1 MKTHIEFFID
11 WKDKKPND
19 VFLKQPKGSNWVE
32 TTWGEA
38 YRQSAGVASAM
49 QNMGIEKGSNIAILS
64 KNCMHWILADMAIIM
79 AGYVSTPFFPN
90 LSKEEFKDLIKRSE
104 AKVLF
109 VGKIDKP
116 VWEILK
122 NEIPS
127 DVKVIAFPH
136 YEGNATIDTGENWD
150 TLVANNL
157 PIEKPHIPNLND
169 LWTILFTS
177 GTTGAPKGVM
187 LNYNSAATIMDME
200 LKHNQIG
207 IFNAKEKQFFSYLPL
222 NHIAERMI
230 IEIAC
235 LLTGGTISFAESLET
250 FPQNLQQVQ
259 PTSFMS
265 VPRIYTKFQLAVI
278 EKLGSKLDFL
288 LKIPFI
294 NSLLKKKIREGFG
307 LSRAGVILT
316 GAAPTPQSLKNWY
329 AKLDIDLREIYGM
342 TENAGGCCVMPQ
354 NFNVPNFVGK
364 SLPEVELK
372 IDESNGEVIMKAPWN
387 MMGYYKEPELTAEV
401 LQDGWLR
408 TGDCGFVNDEGYL
421 KLTGRAS
428 DTFKTSKGKFIVPG
442 PMEWKLS
449 ENHFI
454 EQVCVAGLG
463 LNQPLALI
471 NLSEIGK
478 NAEKEELEKS
488 LEETVRK
495 INKELPSYQH
505 LSKAVVIHEE
515 WTIEMGLLTPTMKIK
530 RKKVNERYDSLL
542 LDWENKEETVVYY
555 GKG

>member
-1 MKTHIEFFID
+1 M
-11 WKDKKPND
+11 
-19 VFLKQPKGSNWVE
+19 
-32 TTWGEA
+32 
-38 YRQSAGVASAM
+38 
-49 QNMGIEKGSNIAILS
+49 S
-64 KNCMHWILADMAIIM
+64 KHQ
-79 AGYVSTPFFPN
+79 
-90 LSKEEFKDLIKRSE
+90 
-104 AKVLF
+104 
-109 VGKIDKP
+109 
-116 VWEILK
+116 
-122 NEIPS
+122 
-127 DVKVIAFPH
+127 
-136 YEGNATIDTGENWD
+136 
-150 TLVANNL
+150 
-157 PIEKPHIPNLND
+157 PIEKPHIPQLDD

-187 LNYNSAATIMDME
+187 LSYRSPAALMAME
-200 LKHNQIG
+200 LKHDQIG
-207 IFNAKEKQFFSYLPL
+207 IFKSKEYQFFSYLPL

-230 IEIAC
+230 VEIAC
-235 LLTGGTISFAESLET
+235 LLTGGTISFAESLDT
-250 FPQNLQQVQ
+250 FAQNLQQVQ

-329 AKLDIDLREIYGM
+329 AKLGIDLREIYGM

-354 NFNVPNFVGK
+354 NFTVPNFVGK
-364 SLPEVELK
+364 ALPEVELK
-372 IDESNGEVIMKAPWN
+372 IDDENGEVIMKAPWN
-387 MMGYYKEPELTAEV
+387 MLGYFKEPELTAEV
-401 LQDGWLR
+401 LQDGWIK
-408 TGDCGFVNDEGYL
+408 TGDCGIVNDEGYL

-449 ENHFI
+449 ENHNI

-478 NAEKEELEKS
+478 NADKDELEKS
-488 LEETVRK
+488 LEDTIRK
-495 INKELPSYQH
+495 INKDLPSYQH
-505 LSKAVVIHEE
+505 LSKAVVINEE
-515 WTIEMGLLTPTMKIK
+515 WTVDMGLLTPTMKIK
-530 RKKVNERYDSLL
+530 RKKVNERYDSLM
-542 LDWENKEETVVYY
+542 LDWERKDNMVVYY
-555 GKG
+555 GK

>member
-1 MKTHIEFFID
+1 MKTHIEFFLD
-11 WKDKKPND
+11 WKDKKPKE
-19 VFLKQPKGSNWVE
+19 VFLRQPHGTTWKE
-32 TTWGEA
+32 TTWAEA
-38 YRQSAGVASAM
+38 YNQSARIAAAM
-49 QNMGIEKGSNIAILS
+49 QAMGVEKGSNVAILS

-79 AGYVSTPFFPN
+79 AGYISTPFFPN

-109 VGKIDKP
+109 VGKLDKP
-116 VWEILK
+116 VWEMLK
-122 NEIPS
+122 NEVPA

-136 YEGNATIDTGENWD
+136 YEGNAEIALGEKWD
-150 TLVANNL
+150 DLL
-157 PIEKPHIPNLND
+157 SKHQPIEKPHIPQLDD

-187 LNYNSAATIMDME
+187 LSYRSPAALMAME
-200 LKHNQIG
+200 LKHDQIG
-207 IFNAKEKQFFSYLPL
+207 IFKSKEYQFFSYLPL

-230 IEIAC
+230 VEIAC
-235 LLTGGTISFAESLET
+235 LLTGGTISFAESLDT
-250 FPQNLQQVQ
+250 FAQNLQQVQ

-265 VPRIYTKFQLAVI
+265 VPRIYTKFQLVVI

-288 LKIPFI
+288 LKVPFI
-294 NSLLKKKIREGFG
+294 NTLLKKKIREGFG

-329 AKLDIDLREIYGM
+329 AKLGIDLREIYGM

-354 NFNVPNFVGK
+354 NFTVPNFVGK
-364 SLPEVELK
+364 ALPEVELK
-372 IDESNGEVIMKAPWN
+372 IDDENGEVIMKAPWN
-387 MMGYYKEPELTAEV
+387 MLGYFKEPELTSEV
-401 LQDGWLR
+401 LQDGWLK
-408 TGDCGFVNDEGYL
+408 TGDCGIVNEEGYV

-449 ENHFI
+449 ENHHI

-478 NAEKEELEKS
+478 NADKQELEKS
-488 LEETVRK
+488 LEETIRK

-505 LSKAVVIHEE
+505 LSKAVVINEE
-515 WTIEMGLLTPTMKIK
+515 WTVDMGLLTPTMKIK
-530 RKKVNERYDSLL
+530 RKKVNERYDSLM
-542 LDWENKEETVVYY
+542 LDWEKKESMVVYY
-555 GKG
+555 GK

>member
-1 MKTHIEFFID
+1 MKTHIEFFLD
-11 WKDKKPND
+11 WKDKKPNE
-19 VFLKQPKGSNWVE
+19 VFLRQPHGTTWKE
-32 TTWGEA
+32 TTWAEA
-38 YRQSAGVASAM
+38 YNQSARIAAAM
-49 QNMGIEKGSNIAILS
+49 QAMGVEKGSNVAILS

-79 AGYVSTPFFPN
+79 AGYISTPFFPN
-90 LSKEEFKDLIKRSE
+90 LSKEEFRDLIKRSE

-109 VGKIDKP
+109 IGKLDQPI
-116 VWEILK
+116 WESLK
-122 NEIPS
+122 NEVPA

-136 YEGNATIDTGENWD
+136 YDGNAEIALGEKWD
-150 TLVANNL
+150 DLMSKHQ
-157 PIEKPHIPNLND
+157 PIEKPHIPQLDD

-187 LNYNSAATIMDME
+187 LSYRSPAALMAME
-200 LKHNQIG
+200 LKHDQIG
-207 IFNAKEKQFFSYLPL
+207 IFKSKEYQFFSYLPL

-230 IEIAC
+230 VEIAC
-235 LLTGGTISFAESLET
+235 LLTGGTISFAESLDT
-250 FPQNLQQVQ
+250 FAQNLQQVQ

-329 AKLDIDLREIYGM
+329 AKLGIDLREIYGM

-354 NFNVPNFVGK
+354 NFTVPNFVGK
-364 SLPEVELK
+364 ALPEVELK
-372 IDESNGEVIMKAPWN
+372 IDDENGEVIMKAPWN
-387 MMGYYKEPELTAEV
+387 MLGYFKEPELTAEV
-401 LQDGWLR
+401 LQDGWIK
-408 TGDCGFVNDEGYL
+408 TGDCGIVNDEGYL

-449 ENHFI
+449 ENHNI

-478 NAEKEELEKS
+478 NADKDELEKS
-488 LEETVRK
+488 LEDTIRK
-495 INKELPSYQH
+495 INKDLPSYQH
-505 LSKAVVIHEE
+505 LSKAVVINEE
-515 WTIEMGLLTPTMKIK
+515 WTVDMGLLTPTMKIK
-530 RKKVNERYDSLL
+530 RKKVNERYDSLM
-542 LDWENKEETVVYY
+542 LDWERKDNMVVYY
-555 GKG
+555 GK